1 MQPFRQ
7 AMRTNTRNNN
17 TRNKEARADR
27 QVTAPAAEDSQAAGA
42 SLSNRVKPVSNA
54 IEIVRYLSKVRQPA
68 TVTQVARQLS
78 INPSTCFNILRT
90 LVWEGLIDFDE
101 PSKSYTVGLGVVK
114 LAEGALSER
123 ERLASLQQ
131 KIHEVAERYGV
142 TLLLW
147 RRIGDD
153 RMLLVSVENSSAD
166 LQIHLRTGQ
175 RLPLLLGATGRV
187 VASHLGLTRQQLKE
201 KFRLLRWARRL
212 SFDEFWRDVQTAVQR
227 GWAVDDGFF
236 GVGATT
242 VAAPVFDRA
251 GRVSHSLVAI
261 MFRGQ
266 HDQTSIKR
274 IAHDLIRLSGALS
287 TALS

>member
-1 MQPFRQ
+1 M
-7 AMRTNTRNNN
+7 ASYSTTKGTRVDLRAAVAA
-17 TRNKEARADR
+17 TRAARL
-27 QVTAPAAEDSQAAGA
+27 P
-42 SLSNRVKPVSNA
+42 LPNRVKPVSNA
-54 IEIVRYLSKVRQPA
+54 IEILRYLSKSRQPA
-68 TVTQVARQLS
+68 TVTELARQLS

-101 PSKSYTVGLGVVK
+101 PSKCYAVGVGVVK
-114 LAEGALSER
+114 LAEGVLNEG
-123 ERLASLQQ
+123 ERLASLKE

-153 RMLLVSVENSSAD
+153 RMLLVLVENSSAD

-187 VASHLGLTRQQLKE
+187 VASHLGLTRQSLKE
-201 KFRLLRWARRL
+201 KFLTLRWARRL
-212 SFDEFWRDVQTAVQR
+212 SFEEYWRDVQAAAR
-227 GWAVDDGFF
+227 LGWAVDDGFF
-236 GVGATT
+236 GAGVTT

-251 GRVSHSLVAI
+251 DRVSHSLVAI

-266 HDQTSIKR
+266 HVQTSLKR
-274 IAHDLIRLSGALS
+274 VAHDLIQLSSNLSAALS
-287 TALS
+287 